1 MSILIYLG
9 HSKKALLKGDFA
21 KYIYIK
27 GASSYEQEERDG
39 WCPNWADAISEVG
52 RKLNLSRMEVPLT
65 FLQKH
70 LKESG
75 IPAGG
80 AQGGGRWR
88 GGEAFI
94 FVKIV
99 LISNSWSPIFE
110 WETAKG
116 RVWKS
121 HKKHESESCRRHCL
135 YFVLFWG
142 FASVLDEESLD
153 LKVLVN
159 KDWEIQPSLAVQ
171 RNNIQHEKKHF
182 NP

>member
-1 MSILIYLG
+1 
-9 HSKKALLKGDFA
+9 
-21 KYIYIK
+21 
-27 GASSYEQEERDG
+27 
-39 WCPNWADAISEVG
+39 
-52 RKLNLSRMEVPLT
+52 MEVPLT

-121 HKKHESESCRRHCL
+121 HKKRESESYVVVIVYILCCFGIL
-135 YFVLFWG
+135 
-142 FASVLDEESLD
+142 ASVLDEESMD
-153 LKVLVN
+153 SKVLV
-159 KDWEIQPSLAVQ
+159 KIKIEKYSL
-171 RNNIQHEKKHF
+171 
-182 NP
+182 